1 MSVTVLVFS
10 HPAKRLHKAKAET
23 SNRFNFFMV
32 PSTLTIKKPLRPLS
46 RPQRLYES
54 QLFAELFLHNKYSGL
69 ISGFSL

>member
-10 HPAKRLHKAKAET
+10 HPVKSMHKAKAET

-32 PSTLTIKKPLRPLS
+32 PSTRTIKKPLRPLS

-54 QLFAELFLHNKYSGL
+54 QLFAELFFTQYYSGL